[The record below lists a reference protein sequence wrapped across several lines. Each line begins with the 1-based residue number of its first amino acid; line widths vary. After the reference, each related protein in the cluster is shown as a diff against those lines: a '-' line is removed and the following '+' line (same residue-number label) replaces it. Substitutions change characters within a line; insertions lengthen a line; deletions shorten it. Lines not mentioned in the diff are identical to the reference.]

1 METLRDNKGVKMENE
16 LKRIL
21 EINGVKIEVD
31 LRTAKRVD
39 EFKVGS
45 KVKLLK
51 KTYSGY
57 TSHFGMIVAF
67 DEFKSLPTIVVAYL
81 EPSYSE
87 SPLKFEYLNSKS
99 EDVEICGTD
108 TNDIGVDKGDIIE
121 GFTREITKKEVELK
135 TLKDK
140 LYYFEKMFGKYFS

>member
-1 METLRDNKGVKMENE
+1 
-16 LKRIL
+16 
-21 EINGVKIEVD
+21 
-31 LRTAKRVD
+31 
-39 EFKVGS
+39 
-45 KVKLLK
+45 
-51 KTYSGY
+51 
-57 TSHFGMIVAF
+57 MIVAF